1 MKREIQTFIII
12 LIATLSIQAQEVT
25 INTSL
30 GAGYAN
36 EIYYKLNTQN
46 ETAFIANSWDIAFF
60 RESDF
65 DLGVRVNDGV
75 GIEVYEV
82 ANTPAGYDS
91 VDITNQS
98 AWTQLYN
105 DDTNWNAGAFMNTSL
120 TGGLAFG
127 FGNYNPSNNTV
138 EGQIVFVLK
147 YGDGSYKKFF
157 IESYFGG
164 YTFRFSSW
172 NGSEWS
178 ADVTETIPNS
188 NNPNN
193 RFNYYSLQNE
203 SEVIAE
209 PAATEWD
216 FVFRRYNTFLNPPG
230 QYYPVTGVLN
240 NPNVQVA
247 ENDEPGGMPTN
258 PNLTYSSDINT
269 IGSDWKSFTGT
280 GFAVDSDKAFYVKY
294 TDNTIFRLTFTAFS
308 GNSSG
313 DLTFVINNV
322 TDALNIA
329 DINENV
335 SFGVYPNPT
344 TNKKVNLVYD
354 VTAIATST
362 NKVTIYSTLGQKV
375 YETSL
380 QNKTGF
386 YNKPLDLSSLSDGI
400 YMLKFTAGEFSV
412 TKKIILK

>member
-30 GAGYAN
+30 GAGYSN

-46 ETAFIANSWDIAFF
+46 ETAFVANSWDIAFF

-193 RFNYYSLQNE
+193 RFNYYSLQNQ

-308 GNSSG
+308 GNSTG
-313 DLTFVINNV
+313 DLTFIINNV

-344 TNKKVNLVYD
+344 ADRKINLVYD

-386 YNKPLDLSSLSDGI
+386 YNKPLDLSSLSNGI
-400 YMLKFTAGEFSV
+400 YMLKFTAGEFST

>member
-1 MKREIQTFIII
+1 MKYKLQI
-12 LIATLSIQAQEVT
+12 LLITICTAMCIQAQEVT

-46 ETAFIANSWDIAFF
+46 ETAFVANLWDIAFF

-65 DLGVRVNDGV
+65 DLGVRVNDGI

-98 AWTQLYN
+98 AWTQIYN

-172 NGSEWS
+172 NGSVWS
-178 ADVTETIPNS
+178 ADVNETIPNS

-230 QYYPVTGVLN
+230 QYYPVTGVLH
-240 NPNVQVA
+240 NPSVQVA

-280 GFAVDSDKAFYVKY
+280 GFAVNSDKAFYLKY

-313 DLTFVINNV
+313 DITFVINNV

-344 TNKKVNLVYD
+344 ADKKINLVYD
-354 VTAIATST
+354 VTAMATST
-362 NKVTIYSTLGQKV
+362 NKVAIYSTLGQKV

-400 YMLKFTAGEFSV
+400 YVLKFTAGKFST

>member
-1 MKREIQTFIII
+1 MC
-12 LIATLSIQAQEVT
+12 IQAQEVT

-46 ETAFIANSWDIAFF
+46 ETAFVANSWDIAFF

-172 NGSEWS
+172 NGSVWS
-178 ADVTETIPNS
+178 ADVNETIPNS

-209 PAATEWD
+209 PAATDWD
-216 FVFRRYNTFLNPPG
+216 FVFRRYTTFLNPPG
-230 QYYPVTGVLN
+230 QYYPVTGVLH
-240 NPNVQVA
+240 NPSVQVA
-247 ENDEPGGMPTN
+247 ENDEPGGIPTN

-294 TDNTIFRLTFTAFS
+294 ADNTIFRLTFTAFS

-329 DINENV
+329 DVNENV

-344 TNKKVNLVYD
+344 TDKKVNLVYD
-354 VTAIATST
+354 VTAMATSN

-380 QNKTGF
+380 RNKTGF
-386 YNKPLDLSSLSDGI
+386 FNKPLDLSSLSDGI
-400 YMLKFTAGEFSV
+400 YMLKFTSGEFST